1 VVLCSAAAVYEI
13 RDLASFLQ
21 LAMLNGRG
29 GYVLT
34 KADYVNILF
43 SHDEFIK
50 FYSAD
55 ERLIEKARN
64 YMESPVRG
72 LSAMVHSAS
81 HDLAA
86 VGVKDLTRHV
96 GRVLAG

>member
-1 VVLCSAAAVYEI
+1 MVLCSAAAVYEI

-55 ERLIEKARN
+55 ERLIEARN

-72 LSAMVHSAS
+72 LSALVHSAS
-81 HDLAA
+81 HDLTA
-86 VGVKDLTRHV
+86 VGVTIWPV
-96 GRVLAG
+96 M